1 MSTYPYIPF
10 IYFSH
15 LESVLKVDLNN
26 IQIIFMQGLASNLE
40 VHFAAE
46 NFENL

>member
-10 IYFSH
+10 IYLSH

-26 IQIIFMQGLASNLE
+26 VQIIFMQSLTTNLE